1 MHELHFKQCAKV
13 QFCGTQR
20 VFSFNAALKSREIK
34 GMHLIARYLNYLHFV
49 YKI

>member
-13 QFCGTQR
+13 RFCGTQR

-34 GMHLIARYLNYLHFV
+34 GNSS
-49 YKI
+49 